1 MAETAGGLAA
11 HLVGSLPLDDAE
23 TAFRTLGGA
32 LGAHLRCLPDG
43 ETGRR
48 RRWISFINDMLKAH
62 PDLEIDPDVPV
73 LEFRQWDGKLVY
85 AVERLRVRAG
95 VDAAGLAF
103 ATGYAE
109 DAIRNHAVFARLG
122 EEGAVPEGVRYQI
135 CMATPLAIAYN
146 FISPNAYDDFLAPY
160 TAHLRAELG
169 RIADALPHGEIA
181 WQWDVCPE
189 VLMWEGYY
197 GLEEDQRGRI
207 LGSLGEIGDMVPET
221 VDLGYHLCYGSP
233 QDEHMVQ
240 PKDLGVCVEMANG
253 IAGSVSRPVRYIHM
267 PVPRERGDEAF
278 FRPLED
284 LALGEGTALY
294 LGLVHEGDAE
304 GNANKLAQARK
315 FAAVAGIAAECGLG
329 RGDPASLLDMI
340 EQHRLLAEAG

>member
-1 MAETAGGLAA
+1 MAESPTGLAA
-11 HLVGSLPLDDAE
+11 HMVGSLPLDDAE
-23 TAFRTLGGA
+23 TAFRTLGQA
-32 LGAHLRCLPDG
+32 LGPHLRCLPDG

-48 RRWISFINDMLKAH
+48 RRWISFVNDMLKAH
-62 PDLEIDPDVPV
+62 PDLEVDPDVPV
-73 LEFRQWDGKLVY
+73 LEFRQWDGRLVY
-85 AVERLRVRAG
+85 SVERLRVRAG
-95 VDAAGLAF
+95 VDAARLGF

-109 DAIRNHAVFARLG
+109 DAIRNHAVFARLKG
-122 EEGAVPEGVRYQI
+122 EGAVPDGAKYQI

-146 FISPNAYDDFLAPY
+146 FISPNAYDDFIPPY

-169 RIADALPHGEIA
+169 RIANALPHGGIA
-181 WQWDVCPE
+181 YQWDVCPE

-207 LGSLGEIGDMVPET
+207 LASLGEIGDMVPDG

-240 PKDLGVCVEMANG
+240 PADLGVCVAIANG
-253 IAGSVSRPVRYIHM
+253 IADSVSRAIRYIHM

-278 FRPLED
+278 FQPLQD
-284 LALGEGTALY
+284 LALGRGTALY
-294 LGLVHEGDAE
+294 LGLVHEGDAV
-304 GNANKLAQARK
+304 GNAHKLACARR

-329 RGDPASLLDMI
+329 RGDPDSLADIL
-340 EQHRLLAEAG
+340 EQHRLLAAAG